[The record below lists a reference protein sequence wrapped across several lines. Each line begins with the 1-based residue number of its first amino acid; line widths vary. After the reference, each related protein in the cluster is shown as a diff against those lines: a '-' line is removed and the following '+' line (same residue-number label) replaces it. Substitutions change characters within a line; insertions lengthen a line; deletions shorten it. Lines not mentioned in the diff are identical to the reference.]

1 MNDRREN
8 SRTIVNAMRFTGM
21 GWSIA
26 VAVILGVL
34 IGNWLDGKAG
44 THPLFLILGILLGL
58 AASFTVIIRLLI
70 DFIRESDNQ

>member
-1 MNDRREN
+1 MSERRES
-8 SRTIVNAMRFTGM
+8 SRTVVTAMRFTGM

-44 THPLFLILGILLGL
+44 THPLFLILGILVGL
-58 AASFTVIIRLLI
+58 AGSFAVIIRLLI
-70 DFIRESDNQ
+70 DFVRQSENN